1 MTTPS
6 NIVQQMSGGSG
17 RRGEAGAAAISRP
30 NLAPACLLGP
40 AYLWLLLTIF
50 LPLSAML
57 VFSFMTVAPFG
68 GREAEFT
75 LKHYAAFFQKEFYRT
90 LTWRSLKLGLD
101 VTFWC
106 VVIGYPAALALA
118 RYVPGRWREAMF
130 LLIVLPFWSNALV
143 RTFSWTMVLRGGGLI
158 DQAVQVVWPEAPSLG
173 ILFTYPAIVV
183 GLVHSFL
190 PYMILTCYLSLQAIE
205 PSLEE
210 AALSL
215 GASPF
220 TAFRRVTLP
229 LSLPGLLVGV
239 VLIFVPVI
247 GSFMEPRILGGPEG
261 IMLGTVIEDQFT
273 VVFNWPLGAAL
284 SFILLAIVLLLI
296 ALATPILGRPL
307 TAATAR

>member
-1 MTTPS
+1 
-6 NIVQQMSGGSG
+6 MSQGSARAP
-17 RRGEAGAAAISRP
+17 RRNLG
-30 NLAPACLLGP
+30 NLAPLALLSP
-40 AYLWLLLTIF
+40 AYLWLLLTIL

-57 VFSFMTVAPFG
+57 VFSFLTVAPFG

-75 LKHYAAFFQKEFYRT
+75 LKHYAAFLEKDFYRQ
-90 LTWRSLKLGLD
+90 LAWRSIRLGID
-101 VTFWC
+101 VTLAC
-106 VVIGYPAALALA
+106 VLIGYPAALALA
-118 RYVPGRWREAMF
+118 RHVPGRWREALF

-143 RTFSWTMVLRGGGLI
+143 RTFSWTMVLRGGGVM
-158 DQAVQVVWPEAPSLG
+158 DQAVQWVWPEAPSLG

-183 GLVHSFL
+183 GLVHAFL

-215 GASPF
+215 GASPW

-229 LSLPGLLVGV
+229 LSLPGLLVGG

-247 GSFMEPRILGGPEG
+247 GSFMEPRILGGKSG

-273 VVFNWPLGAAL
+273 QVFNWPLGAAL
-284 SFILLAIVLLLI
+284 SFTLLAIVLLLMI
-296 ALATPILGRPL
+296 LAAPVLGRPL
-307 TAATAR
+307 AAAAARG